1 MPGPCAVFI
10 GLHKIVDR
18 ARSIDVCPVVTNTI
32 AEEEV
37 FLTAFECVSSLP
49 HFEGCYHPSLP
60 FASLFGFASWAV
72 KLSST
77 PSLALS
83 TLSYYLEVFIACA
96 GYPSCILLR
105 LSKKWDAANP
115 LSLVSCVRAV
125 TIAVARHSAKVL
137 L

>member
-37 FLTAFECVSSLP
+37 FPTVFECVSSLP

-60 FASLFGFASWAV
+60 FATLCGFASRAV

-77 PSLALS
+77 PSLAL
-83 TLSYYLEVFIACA
+83 LSDYLEVFIARA
-96 GYPSCILLR
+96 GYRSCVLLR